1 MSRLTL
7 PLLRTQNQ
15 YREISFEEAF
25 RVVVEQGK
33 NMRENATLVLTSG
46 DYSNEELYL
55 LQRLARAGFRTNAIG
70 SFDYYNR
77 GTAFFHDK
85 NDILP
90 YAELFGSDLLLCL
103 LDETV
108 DTHSMRTIRG
118 VIEACNQAEVYRF
131 NRPDTLKIRHYAMFF
146 RSLNHYLIH
155 HDLAKGIYVD
165 GLGKQ
170 YDEYKTAILQ
180 EDLNTLLAYN
190 DLTEEDVR
198 NFVGKLL
205 HAEAPAFILWE
216 RWLDARAV
224 IELENLCMLLDI
236 QAKPS
241 SGFLCIKGDLNSQGL
256 YDMGIFPELC
266 VSGEHFDS
274 ESINLMRELYGQPVC
289 TTPIDIS
296 ATLRASGFE
305 TVLLMNATGVS
316 LPDDILQHL
325 PNARFTILQT
335 AYWDA
340 EHDFQADLILP
351 ASLPEETFGTYTD
364 SARTPHQ
371 SKPAQPCPIEY
382 DTLHQLSAIGQRLGL
397 SPIEDPTEI
406 FMEYISFM
414 KGGCHSQ
421 RRHFFR

>member
-1 MSRLTL
+1 MAER
-7 PLLRTQNQ
+7 
-15 YREISFEEAF
+15 
-25 RVVVEQGK
+25 GK

-55 LQRLARAGFRTNAIG
+55 LQRLARAGLHTNALG

-85 NDILP
+85 NDIVP
-90 YAELFGSDLLLCL
+90 FAELFGSDLLLCL
-103 LDETV
+103 LDETAE
-108 DTHSMRTIRG
+108 THSMQTIRS
-118 VIEACNQAEVYRF
+118 VIEACSQAEIYRF
-131 NRPDTLKIRHYAMFF
+131 NQPDTLNIRHYAMFF
-146 RSLNHYLIH
+146 RSLNHYLIQH
-155 HDLAKGIYVD
+155 NLAKGIYVD

-170 YDEYKTAILQ
+170 YDEYKTKILQ
-180 EDLNTLLAYN
+180 EDFNVLLTYN
-190 DLTEEDVR
+190 ALTETDVR
-198 NFVGKLL
+198 GFIEKLL
-205 HAEAPAFILWE
+205 HAEASAFIVWE

-351 ASLPEETFGTYTD
+351 ASLPEETAGTYTD

-371 SKPAQPCPIEY
+371 SNAALPCPIEY

>member
-1 MSRLTL
+1 MPRLTR
-7 PLLRTQNQ
+7 PLIRTQNQ

-25 RVVVEQGK
+25 QRVAEQGR
-33 NMRENATLVLTSG
+33 NGRENATLVLTSG

-55 LQRLARAGFRTNAIG
+55 LQRLARAGLRTNAIG
-70 SFDYYNR
+70 SFDYYDR
-77 GTAFFHDK
+77 GTDFFHDK

-103 LDETV
+103 LDEKAEN
-108 DTHSMRTIRG
+108 HSMQAVRS
-118 VIEACNQAEVYRF
+118 VIDSCTQAEIYRF
-131 NRPDTLKIRHYAMFF
+131 NQPDTLHIRHHAMFF
-146 RSLNHYLIH
+146 RCLNYYLIRH
-155 HDLAKGIYVD
+155 NLAKGIYVD
-165 GLGKQ
+165 GLGKH

-180 EDLNTLLAYN
+180 EDFNALLGYN
-190 DLTEEDVR
+190 ALTEEDVR

-205 HAEAPAFILWE
+205 HAEAPAFIVWE

-241 SGFLCIKGDLNSQGL
+241 SGFLCIKADLNSQGL
-256 YDMGIFPELC
+256 YDMGIFPDLC
-266 VSGEHFDS
+266 VSGEPFDT
-274 ESINLMRELYGQPVC
+274 ESVNLMQELYGQLVC

-296 ATLRASGFE
+296 ATLRASGFD
-305 TVLLMNATGVS
+305 TILLMNATGVS
-316 LPDDILQHL
+316 IPDDILQHL
-325 PNARFTILQT
+325 PDACFTILQK
-335 AYWDA
+335 ADWDA
-340 EHDFQADLILP
+340 EYDYRADLILP

-371 SKPAQPCPIEY
+371 SKAALPCPIEY
-382 DTLHQLSAIGQRLGL
+382 DTLHQLSAIGQRCGL
-397 SPIEDPTEI
+397 SPMEDPTEI

>member
-1 MSRLTL
+1 MPRLTR
-7 PLLRTQNQ
+7 PLIKTQNQ

-25 RVVVEQGK
+25 RLVAEWGK
-33 NMRENATLVLTSG
+33 TGRENETLVLTSG

-70 SFDYYNR
+70 SFDYYER

-85 NDILP
+85 NDIVP
-90 YAELFGSDLLLCL
+90 YAELFGSDLLLCI
-103 LDETV
+103 LDETA
-108 DTHSMRTIRG
+108 DTHSMQTIRTI
-118 VIEACNQAEVYRF
+118 IEACSQAEIYRF
-131 NRPDTLKIRHYAMFF
+131 NQPDTLKIRHYAMFF
-146 RSLNHYLIH
+146 RCLNHYLIQH
-155 HDLAKGIYVD
+155 NLAKGIYVD

-170 YDEYKTAILQ
+170 YDEYKTKILQ
-180 EDLNTLLAYN
+180 EDFYVLLTYN
-190 DLTEEDVR
+190 KLTETDVR
-198 NFVGKLL
+198 NFVEKLL
-205 HAEAPAFILWE
+205 HAEDPAFIVWE

-266 VSGEHFDS
+266 VGGEHFDT

-289 TTPIDIS
+289 TAPVDIS
-296 ATLRASGFE
+296 AMLRASGFE
-305 TVLLMNATGVS
+305 TILLMNATGV
-316 LPDDILQHL
+316 PMPEDIMQHL

-340 EHDFQADLILP
+340 EHDFQADLVLP

-371 SKPAQPCPIEY
+371 SKPAQDCPIEY

-397 SPIEDPTEI
+397 SPLKDPSEI
-406 FMEYISFM
+406 FLEYLNFI